1 MLPEKF
7 LEASKVVGASS
18 QAFLIHALLMLSCGF
33 TITFV
38 SLSYSWTECRTKIP
52 NGQLFWVYFAFGS
65 AIFIGSIFTSHI
77 IERLEVY
84 RLQFCC
90 LSVVCIA
97 LWFLSIFTNIFT
109 ITVVLLLIG
118 LSIGVVNCSTPHTF
132 ITIFHEEYFC
142 MIHVLYIFLGIGK
155 LFAALI
161 FQTSKNSSCAHSST
175 ALGFSHMSSLEK
187 FHVHGDVNMQYV
199 LICFTVAQLPVLY
212 LLLTSKV
219 EVTSSPER
227 RTREQYEDIEHDPH
241 HDAHS
246 LKLVLLCAVLACT
259 ATVLH
264 SLFPFLLL
272 AHQGGSLEYQC
283 FMVFVVSGRV
293 VAMFTADKVAP
304 YFYMGLS
311 IIGCG
316 AACCVFVFDN
326 GLLAGS
332 MIFGFFIS
340 SLLPSLIVYI
350 RHTLVLPVDRLFV
363 LMSGSSFGYVIY
375 PLFLTLAN
383 SSESRI
389 FIAIDFFA
397 VLLLVLIYVFVLN
410 LQAQIERTRPS
421 QDSLKIFIDRFFS
434 GEAMLKRTR
443 SIRPLISRL
452 RPNSYRRFRGRGAS
466 ASTPQPSAEVPK
478 IEVTLE
484 KSPQIQY
491 N

>member
-1 MLPEKF
+1 M
-7 LEASKVVGASS
+7 
-18 QAFLIHALLMLSCGF
+18 
-33 TITFV
+33 
-38 SLSYSWTECRTKIP
+38 
-52 NGQLFWVYFAFGS
+52 
-65 AIFIGSIFTSHI
+65 
-77 IERLEVY
+77 
-84 RLQFCC
+84 
-90 LSVVCIA
+90 
-97 LWFLSIFTNIFT
+97 
-109 ITVVLLLIG
+109 
-118 LSIGVVNCSTPHTF
+118 
-132 ITIFHEEYFC
+132 
-142 MIHVLYIFLGIGK
+142 
-155 LFAALI
+155 
-161 FQTSKNSSCAHSST
+161 
-175 ALGFSHMSSLEK
+175 
-187 FHVHGDVNMQYV
+187 
-199 LICFTVAQLPVLY
+199 Y

-219 EVTSSPER
+219 EITSSPER

-246 LKLVLLCAVLACT
+246 LKLVLLCAVLACI

-283 FMVFVVSGRV
+283 FMAFVVSGRV
-293 VAMFTADKVAP
+293 VAMFTADRVAP

-311 IIGCG
+311 IVSVGDQHRPQAHHVFVSDWVRSGMLC
-316 AACCVFVFDN
+316 FVFDN
-326 GLLAGS
+326 GLLVGS
-332 MIFGFFIS
+332 MIFGFFLS

-466 ASTPQPSAEVPK
+466 ASTPLPSAEVPK

>member
-1 MLPEKF
+1 
-7 LEASKVVGASS
+7 
-18 QAFLIHALLMLSCGF
+18 
-33 TITFV
+33 
-38 SLSYSWTECRTKIP
+38 
-52 NGQLFWVYFAFGS
+52 
-65 AIFIGSIFTSHI
+65 
-77 IERLEVY
+77 
-84 RLQFCC
+84 
-90 LSVVCIA
+90 
-97 LWFLSIFTNIFT
+97 
-109 ITVVLLLIG
+109 
-118 LSIGVVNCSTPHTF
+118 
-132 ITIFHEEYFC
+132 
-142 MIHVLYIFLGIGK
+142 
-155 LFAALI
+155 
-161 FQTSKNSSCAHSST
+161 
-175 ALGFSHMSSLEK
+175 
-187 FHVHGDVNMQYV
+187 
-199 LICFTVAQLPVLY
+199 
-212 LLLTSKV
+212 
-219 EVTSSPER
+219 
-227 RTREQYEDIEHDPH
+227 
-241 HDAHS
+241 
-246 LKLVLLCAVLACT
+246 
-259 ATVLH
+259 
-264 SLFPFLLL
+264 
-272 AHQGGSLEYQC
+272 
-283 FMVFVVSGRV
+283 
-293 VAMFTADKVAP
+293 MFTADKVAP

-311 IIGCG
+311 IVSVADQHRLQAQHIGCG
-316 AACCVFVFDN
+316 AACCVLVFDN

-410 LQAQIERTRPS
+410 LHAQIERTRPS